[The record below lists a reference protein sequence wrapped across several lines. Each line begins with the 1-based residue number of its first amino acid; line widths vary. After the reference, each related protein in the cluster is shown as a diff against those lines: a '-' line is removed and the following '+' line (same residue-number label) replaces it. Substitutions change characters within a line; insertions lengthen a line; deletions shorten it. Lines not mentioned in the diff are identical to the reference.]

1 MGPVGSTLS
10 LLLLIFLLF
19 LVFRLIMEYVF
30 LLARSFRP
38 TGPVAIALE
47 LAYSVTDPPLKVLR
61 RILPP
66 LRIGQVSI
74 DLGFLVLFLVVSQV
88 LRPVAGRL
96 PF

>member
-10 LLLLIFLLF
+10 LLLLLFLLF

-38 TGPVAIALE
+38 SGPVAIALE
-47 LAYSVTDPPLKVLR
+47 LAYSVTDPPLKLLR
-61 RILPP
+61 RVLPP

-74 DLGFLVLFLVVSQV
+74 DLGFLVLFLLVSQV
-88 LRPVAGRL
+88 LRPVASNL